1 MTFIYWATE
10 LTVCE
15 WQMILCRLSW
25 VPSDCIHSHSGS
37 VGLIASEWFHAR
49 SSWVP
54 SDHFHSCS
62 GPDLAWQWVSDF
74 MPGPAT
80 YLLIIL
86 TITLVLLAWQPVSDF
101 MLGSAGCLLTVF
113 TSTLV
118 LLAWQQ
124 VSNFMSGAF
133 NLIVLTPTLV
143 LLAQQI
149 VSDFVPV
156 QPLGTFWLFS
166 LPLWSCWLDSKWVIS
181 YQAQLSAFWLGLTGT
196 CEWFHTRPSWVPLD
210 YPLFHSGPVGLTAS
224 E

>member
-1 MTFIYWATE
+1 MTFIYWAIE

-15 WQMILCRLSW
+15 WQMILCRLGW

-37 VGLIASEWFHAR
+37 VGLIASEWFYAR

-101 MLGSAGCLLTVF
+101 MLGSAGCL
-113 TSTLV
+113 
-118 LLAWQQ
+118 
-124 VSNFMSGAF
+124 
-133 NLIVLTPTLV
+133 
-143 LLAQQI
+143 
-149 VSDFVPV
+149 
-156 QPLGTFWLFS
+156 WLFS
-166 LPLWSCWLDSKWVIS
+166 LPLWSCWLDSKWVILCQVQQVPS
-181 YQAQLSAFWLGLTGT
+181 IWLSSLPPWFCWLNRLWVILCQSSLWVPSDCSHSHSGPVGLIAS
-196 CEWFHTRPSWVPLD
+196 EWFHTRPS
-210 YPLFHSGPVGLTAS
+210 
-224 E
+224 